1 MLRMWEEK
9 SGDYAG
15 GQAGQ
20 WRFQMEDPRTGRRHG
35 FNELSALLA
44 FLQGVV
50 SYDED
55 AGFGPDHSDKYER
68 KDA

>member
-1 MLRMWEEK
+1 MLRMWEEEA
-9 SGDYAG
+9 GDYAG

-35 FNELSALLA
+35 FNDLLALLA
-44 FLQGVV
+44 YLQGVV

-55 AGFGPDHSDKYER
+55 ASFSPAEPER
-68 KDA
+68 